1 MSSDRVE
8 RIFRLLKLLNTG
20 GVLNTEE
27 LATRLEGG
35 PMMPLGLVPN
45 C

>member
-1 MSSDRVE
+1 MSSDEAE
-8 RIFRLLKLLNTG
+8 RISWLLKLLNTG
-20 GVLNTEE
+20 SVLNTEE